1 MKHRW
6 KSARAVLAVV
16 AAQIQRFPNLQ
27 HHVPEPALVFGVAGD
42 LTRHVL
48 LARTA
53 PPDGAAV
60 VGLDVNRNAAFRQ
73 SHRLRQRDPAVDFE
87 AVLVVGQRCFVVKVL
102 GAEAFVALLPREHA
116 LAFTVRLALE
126 VARR

>member
-1 MKHRW
+1 M
-6 KSARAVLAVV
+6 AVV
-16 AAQIQRFPNLQ
+16 AAQVQRFPNLQ
-27 HHVPEPALVFGVAGD
+27 HHVPEPALVAGVAD
-42 LTRHVL
+42 DAARHVL

-87 AVLVVGQRCFVVKVL
+87 AVLVVRQRCFVAEGF
-102 GAEAFVALLPREHA
+102 GAETLVALLAREHA
-116 LAFTVRLALE
+116 LAFTVRPALE